1 MTARTTNAQAGR
13 DPRVV
18 GGRYHS
24 GYWDIDYTVDAISV
38 DPNGFLKSI
47 TVTDKDGSRT
57 HCTAWDHRRDR
68 ILFDPR
74 TERSKP

>member
-1 MTARTTNAQAGR
+1 MTSRCTSSQTPT

-18 GGRYHS
+18 GGRYHCT
-24 GYWDIDYTVDAISV
+24 YWGIDYTVDAISFG
-38 DPNGFLKSI
+38 PNGFLESI

-57 HCTAWDHRRDR
+57 HCTAWDRRDR

-74 TERSKP
+74 TEADGS

>member
-1 MTARTTNAQAGR
+1 MSRGNTTRTPA

-18 GGRYHS
+18 GGRYHCA
-24 GYWDIDYTVDAISV
+24 YWGIDYTVDAISFGP
-38 DPNGFLKSI
+38 DGFLKSI

-74 TERSKP
+74 TERPQP